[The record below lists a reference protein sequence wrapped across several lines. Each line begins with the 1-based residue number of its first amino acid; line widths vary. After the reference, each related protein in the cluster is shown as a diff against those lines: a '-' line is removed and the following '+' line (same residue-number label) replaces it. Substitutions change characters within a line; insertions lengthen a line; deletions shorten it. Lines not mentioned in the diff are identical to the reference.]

1 MTHKRRFRFALQ
13 SFSASSAAEWRETAR
28 RAEALGYSTLH
39 LADHYLGD
47 GPAMAAAK
55 HPAQDLAAVPA
66 LAVAAEATTTLNLG
80 SRVFCTGYKPGPIL
94 IKEAMTL
101 DFLSDGRLEL
111 GLGAGWIKSEY
122 EAMGIPF
129 PSPGKRIDRL
139 EETIRLAKASMR
151 GEMLNIEGEHVHAV
165 GYEAAPRPPRGR
177 VPIIVGGGAP
187 RVLGLAGR
195 EADIVSLNFNH
206 SSGVLGSPSFDAWM
220 SAELHKKL
228 GWVKDGAGSRF
239 DDIELEI
246 GLKIVALED
255 NQMASAQAVA
265 DAYGITLEDLRR
277 SPYTLIGSVDSI
289 CDDLYRLR
297 EEFGISY
304 INIQDWGG
312 GGKIFAPV
320 VARMAGK

>member
-1 MTHKRRFRFALQ
+1 MTHKRPFRFSLQ
-13 SFSASSAAEWRETAR
+13 SFSAGSATEWRETAR

-39 LADHYLGD
+39 LADHYLGA
-47 GPAMAAAK
+47 GPAMAAAN
-55 HPAQDLAAVPA
+55 HPPQDIASVPA
-66 LAVAAEATTTLNLG
+66 LAMAAEATTTLNIG
-80 SRVFCTGYKPGPIL
+80 SRVFCTSYRPAPIL

-101 DFLSDGRLEL
+101 DFLSDGRFEL

-165 GYEAAPRPPRGR
+165 GYEAVPLPPRGH
-177 VPIIVGGGAP
+177 VPLIVGGGAP

-195 EADIVSLNFNH
+195 EADIVSLNFNN
-206 SSGVLGSPSFDAWM
+206 SSGVLGSPSFDPWM
-220 SAELHKKL
+220 AAEVHKKL

-239 DDIELEI
+239 DDIEFEI
-246 GLKIVALED
+246 GIKMVAIED
-255 NQMASAQAVA
+255 SQMAGVQAVV
-265 DAYGITLEDLRR
+265 DAYGVTFEDVR
-277 SPYTLIGSVDSI
+277 SSPFTLIGSVDSI
-289 CDDLYRLR
+289 CDDLYGLR
-297 EEFGISY
+297 EQFGISY
-304 INIQDWGG
+304 INVQDWGG

-320 VARMAGK
+320 VARMTGK

>member
-1 MTHKRRFRFALQ
+1 MAHERRFRFSLQ
-13 SFSASSAAEWRETAR
+13 SFSASSATEWRETAR
-28 RAEALGYSTLH
+28 RAEALGYCTLH
-39 LADHYLGD
+39 LADHYLGV
-47 GPAMAAAK
+47 GPAIAAAK
-55 HPAQDLAAVPA
+55 HPPQDLASVPA
-66 LAVAAEATTTLNLG
+66 LAMAAEVTTTLNIG

-101 DFLSDGRLEL
+101 DFLSDGRFEL

-151 GEMLNIEGEHVHAV
+151 GEMLNIEGEHVRAA
-165 GYEAAPRPPRGR
+165 GYEAIPRPPRGR

-195 EADIVSLNFNH
+195 EADIVSLNFNN
-206 SSGVLGSPSFDAWM
+206 SSGVLGSPTFDAWTP
-220 SAELHKKL
+220 AEVHQKL
-228 GWVKDGAGSRF
+228 GWVKDGAGGRF
-239 DDIELEI
+239 DDVELEI

-255 NQMASAQAVA
+255 KQIAGAQSIA
-265 DAYGITLEDLRR
+265 DAYGITFEDLRR
-277 SPYTLIGSVDSI
+277 SPFTLIGSIDSI
-289 CDDLYRLR
+289 CDDLYQLR

-304 INIQDWGG
+304 INVQDWGG

-320 VARMAGK
+320 VARMTGK

>member
-1 MTHKRRFRFALQ
+1 MIHKRRFRFSLQ
-13 SFSASSAAEWRETAR
+13 SFNAGSATEWRETAR

-47 GPAMAAAK
+47 GPAMEGAH
-55 HPAQDLAAVPA
+55 HPAQELASVPA
-66 LAVAAEATTTLNLG
+66 LAMAAEATTTLNIG

-94 IKEAMTL
+94 VKEAMTL
-101 DFLSDGRLEL
+101 DFLSDGRFEL

-139 EETIRLAKASMR
+139 EETIRLAKAAMR

-165 GYEAAPRPPRGR
+165 GYEALPRPPRGR
-177 VPIIVGGGAP
+177 VPLIVGGGGP
-187 RVLGLAGR
+187 RILGLAGR
-195 EADIVSLNFNH
+195 EADIVSLN
-206 SSGVLGSPSFDAWM
+206 SQQTTGVLGSQSFEAWS
-220 SAELHKKL
+220 SAELHKKI
-228 GWVKDGAGSRF
+228 GWVKDGAGDRF

-246 GLKIVALED
+246 GIKAVALSAD
-255 NQMASAQAVA
+255 QMAGAQAMA
-265 DAYGITLEDLRR
+265 DIQGITLEDLRK
-277 SPYTLIGSVDSI
+277 SPHVLIGSVDSV
-289 CDDLYRLR
+289 CDDLCRLR

-304 INIQDWGG
+304 INVQDWAGG
-312 GGKIFAPV
+312 AQKFAPV